1 MMSSNVVKYSA
12 VTVISMFF
20 GALVTYINVIPH
32 NDTTNTSL
40 ENNNTDISPNLI
52 AHQDNTTNNA
62 FNKSE
67 IAPTKFNNFK
77 QISQIGTGFEQ
88 GLAAHKLA
96 NHMSFSELS
105 DNLTSLFNLEK
116 HDSTIKLSHIVRQK
130 MLLIDPL
137 ATAELYYSYFNL
149 YQEPLDKKA
158 ARSFRGILH
167 DWALI
172 DIKSALS
179 FVKDNFHLKQQEYY
193 FGYLLKDN
201 HFKHSDYLFAQADQ
215 FSPQM
220 QQKVLR
226 AKLDSMD
233 PERAFE
239 KLLALTLPTRE
250 RYYMF
255 RTVIKKWQSASPDS
269 YLSLQNKLITSNLAN
284 REKERLINEV
294 FIQWADS
301 DPESALNAV
310 SQVKHGEQSTYINSI
325 MSELAKKDG
334 EHAVLVAQGFS
345 EQLGNEIIDTAISEW
360 ATYDPQ
366 AATQYIEKNG
376 LTKNQNL
383 LHKVAQT
390 YGRKSPKEALQ
401 WAENIKAP
409 QSVFRR
415 ISRSLISSSPET
427 AQSYLDSVTNQKAKN
442 AMLSA
447 MVYEKSR
454 YNSEAANTWLNQYSE
469 EPGFKE
475 AQQTV
480 FNNWSRQNPQ
490 QAVQALS
497 KITDNEQLQ
506 NLIPRMTFQWYRKD
520 PAATEIWIKQLNNSL
535 AKDHALIHIIKQTL
549 PNNIEHAKDLILQIS
564 DEKEAEKAKK
574 ILTRFQAAKTN

>member
-1 MMSSNVVKYSA
+1 
-12 VTVISMFF
+12 
-20 GALVTYINVIPH
+20 
-32 NDTTNTSL
+32 
-40 ENNNTDISPNLI
+40 
-52 AHQDNTTNNA
+52 
-62 FNKSE
+62 
-67 IAPTKFNNFK
+67 
-77 QISQIGTGFEQ
+77 
-88 GLAAHKLA
+88 
-96 NHMSFSELS
+96 
-105 DNLTSLFNLEK
+105 
-116 HDSTIKLSHIVRQK
+116 
-130 MLLIDPL
+130 
-137 ATAELYYSYFNL
+137 
-149 YQEPLDKKA
+149 
-158 ARSFRGILH
+158 
-167 DWALI
+167 
-172 DIKSALS
+172 
-179 FVKDNFHLKQQEYY
+179 
-193 FGYLLKDN
+193 
-201 HFKHSDYLFAQADQ
+201 
-215 FSPQM
+215 
-220 QQKVLR
+220 
-226 AKLDSMD
+226 
-233 PERAFE
+233 
-239 KLLALTLPTRE
+239 
-250 RYYMF
+250 
-255 RTVIKKWQSASPDS
+255 
-269 YLSLQNKLITSNLAN
+269 
-284 REKERLINEV
+284 
-294 FIQWADS
+294 
-301 DPESALNAV
+301 
-310 SQVKHGEQSTYINSI
+310 

-535 AKDHALIHIIKQTL
+535 AKDHALMHIIKQTL

-574 ILTRFQAAKTN
+574 ISTRFQAAKTN